1 MGTEVVGSL
10 FAHEKAALE
19 KISQR
24 IESLHLGETLCNLEL
39 HDVQSNRYFETDL
52 VLIAE
57 YGIYIVE
64 LKHWSGTIEVL
75 PNTWI
80 QNRSFYKRDPH
91 KANNFKAKL
100 LKGIFERKYPHFPS
114 LYFESVVVFTNPE
127 INAHGCTNPKK
138 ATHLPT
144 FESIDHLLEYIK
156 IESQHKT
163 KALNIGQCQKF
174 NNYLAKL
181 NSTSTPRDFV
191 FPGYQII
198 ERLYQY
204 EDRAEVVARRT
215 DLRHNRLSRMRIFY
229 PGTGDQE
236 TRQQAHERAT
246 ATLNAV
252 ALIGDH
258 LNILKVVDV
267 PNENNYIVES
277 SDWSETGTLRDVLNQ
292 KVSLKPSKA
301 IEIILGIARGL
312 EAAHSKYVVHRA
324 LSPKNVLMV
333 DGIPK
338 LMNFDLSYQLE
349 EDRVTVIP
357 DTTKIKRTP
366 YIAPEVLVGGITP
379 EASADLFSLGVIFYE
394 MLVGETPFKCSID
407 LEQSEGQLSEFKN
420 NKLVAVED
428 VPQSVPN
435 LISKLVQL
443 HRSDRFGDAKS
454 VINILAPNSSIVLP
468 QYTETNP
475 ILNVGDQAY
484 YSISEFICKGSESQI
499 YKAEGLQGHLVA
511 LKLFNIDVPLA
522 RILNEVKTTSAIHHL
537 NIVRID
543 NHNQWP
549 DGRYYIAFNWISS
562 ESLRD
567 RIYNSQQPD
576 LKEFMSGA
584 EQLLDALDHLHQNS
598 EVDKDQCTLH
608 NDVKPENI
616 LIGNGDRFILI
627 DFGVASN
634 PHIGTYS
641 GTEGYVA
648 PDLKLG
654 EDREYNI
661 NGDLFSLSVCLYEW
675 LVGEYPSGAIIAE
688 EGKKGR
694 LVQALKKGLSFEA
707 KDRYQSAPQM
717 WEALRESLIAPDFA
731 EKVEAE
737 AIEEIELDEKL
748 EPDAADID
756 APWISIDGL
765 EPNPFVTYLN
775 SLQSTD
781 AASQNSLAEFQATNP
796 HFKDIHVRHPITQYI
811 KNILS
816 DTENRHVILTGN
828 AGDGKSTIA
837 IEVFKQLNGIAHDQ
851 VLDISLKSREDIKY
865 GNTVISLI
873 KDFSEWSPSGRAK
886 IMQELLGVNGPR
898 FLLVS
903 NTGTLLD
910 TFKKHAM
917 KDNGNWF
924 EGESNLLSEMDKSN
938 PEDMEYQGMTFRII
952 NIAKMDNLI
961 IGEQMFDRML
971 AVERWATCATAGC
984 HTSCPIYRNFTLMKA
999 NQSTIRE
1006 RIFLAYRRMYEYG
1019 TRLTLRQL
1027 SAHLAYTI
1035 TSGQNYSGLKELS
1048 QRGQPIR
1055 MAEFMFFNRFFG
1067 DNGVDSDASARQLR
1081 GVVAVREQNFGSQ
1094 LSSLWERNIWLSS
1107 RGHSFTLFAIEEPDD
1122 FEVLRQQGIG
1132 LEVNSDISSQ
1142 QARDQVRR
1150 MIYFL
1155 HDFGANDSGSFQRT
1169 FLCSSMILNFV
1180 KWQTQDNDTLSLR
1193 ERSGLQRRILQVL
1206 QEHFTGIRLPEGH
1219 MLGQNIFIT
1228 LNRHTNNIRQSA
1240 QVVLAKYEMD
1250 EFEVCLM
1257 RSTNPSGDIRRDLV
1271 IKGPPEGK
1279 DLRLELTLPFLDYV
1293 MQRNRGEI
1301 GKELQT
1307 SFVDR
1312 LERYKGQLIPN
1323 SSNNIN
1329 EQLTLVRL
1337 LGNHTFQR
1345 QILTIGKDRLE
1356 VTDA

>member
-1 MGTEVVGSL
+1 VESEVVGSL

-39 HDVQSNRYFETDL
+39 HDAQSNRYFETDL

-57 YGIYIVE
+57 YGIYIIE

-144 FESIDHLLEYIK
+144 FENIDQLLEYIK

-163 KALNIGQCQKF
+163 KALNIGQSQKF
-174 NNYLAKL
+174 SNYLEKL

-191 FPGYQII
+191 FPGYEIV

-215 DLRHNRLSRMRIFY
+215 DLRHRRLSRMRIFF

-236 TRQQAHERAT
+236 TRRRAHERAT

-252 ALIGDH
+252 AIIGDYP
-258 LNILKVVDV
+258 NILKVVDV

-292 KVSLKPSKA
+292 KVLLKPTEA
-301 IEIILGIARGL
+301 IEVILGIARGL
-312 EAAHSKYVVHRA
+312 EVAHTKYVVHRA
-324 LSPKNVLMV
+324 LSPENVLMV

-366 YIAPEVLVGGITP
+366 YIAPEVLVGGTIP

-407 LEQSEGQLSEFKN
+407 LEQSGGQLSEDKYK
-420 NKLVAVED
+420 KLVAVEEI
-428 VPQSVPN
+428 PQSVTD
-435 LISKLVQL
+435 LIFKLIQL
-443 HRSDRFGDAKS
+443 HRSDRSGDDKS
-454 VINILAPNSSIVLP
+454 VINILSPDSSIVLP
-468 QYTETNP
+468 QYKDTNP
-475 ILNVGDQAY
+475 ILNVGDQSY
-484 YSISEFICKGSESQI
+484 YRISEFICEGSESQI

-522 RILNEVKTTSAIHHL
+522 RIRNEVGTTSAIRHL
-537 NIVRID
+537 SIVKLD
-543 NHNQWP
+543 NHNQWT
-549 DGRYYIAFNWISS
+549 DGRYYIAFDWIST

-567 RIYNSQQPD
+567 KIKNGERPNVN
-576 LKEFMSGA
+576 EFMSGT

-598 EVDKDQCTLH
+598 EEGIDECTLH
-608 NDVKPENI
+608 NDVKPDNI
-616 LIGNGDRFILI
+616 LIGKGNRFILI
-627 DFGVASN
+627 DFGIASN

-654 EDREYNI
+654 EDREYSI
-661 NGDLFSLSVCLYEW
+661 NGDLYSVSVCLFEW
-675 LVGEYPSGAIIAE
+675 LTGEYPSRVITRE
-688 EGKKGR
+688 EGEKGR
-694 LVQALKKGLSFEA
+694 LVQVLEKGFSGDA
-707 KDRYQSAPQM
+707 QNRYQSAPQM
-717 WEALRESLIAPDFA
+717 WEALREALIIPKIS
-731 EKVEAE
+731 EIVEIDE
-737 AIEEIELDEKL
+737 IEEIVQDEKL
-748 EPDAADID
+748 EPVPADIEV
-756 APWISIDGL
+756 PWDSIDDV

-781 AASQNSLAEFQATNP
+781 AASENSLAEFQATNT
-796 HFKDIHVRHPITQYI
+796 HFKDIHVRHPITKYI
-811 KNILS
+811 QTILA
-816 DTENRHVILTGN
+816 DTENRHVILSGN

-837 IEVFKQLNGIAHDQ
+837 IEIFKQLNGIAHDQ
-851 VLDISLKSREDIKY
+851 TLETSLKSREDVKY
-865 GNTVISLI
+865 GNTTISLI
-873 KDFSEWSPSGRAK
+873 KDFSEWSPSGRAE
-886 IMQELLGVNGPR
+886 IMQELLGANGPR

-910 TFKKHAM
+910 AFRKHATAH
-917 KDNGNWF
+917 DSNWF
-924 EGESNLLSEMDKSN
+924 EIESNLLNEMDKSE
-938 PEDMEYQGMTFRII
+938 PEDMDYQGTIFRII
-952 NIAKMDNLI
+952 NVAKMDNLR
-961 IGEQMFDRML
+961 IGEQIFDRML
-971 AVERWATCATAGC
+971 ADEQWKSCALADC
-984 HTSCPIYRNFTLMKA
+984 HKSCPIFRNFTLIKA

-1035 TSGQNYSGLKELS
+1035 TSGQNYSSLKKMS

-1055 MAEFMFFNRFFG
+1055 MSEFMFFNRYFG
-1067 DNGVDSDASARQLR
+1067 DNGFEIDASATQLR
-1081 GVVAVREQNFGSQ
+1081 GVLAVREQNFGSQ
-1094 LSSLWERNIWLSS
+1094 LSSVWERNIWLRR
-1107 RGHSFTLFAIEEPDD
+1107 RGYSFKLCATDEPDD
-1122 FEVLRQQGIG
+1122 FEALRQLGVG
-1132 LEVNSDISSQ
+1132 LEDDSEMASQ
-1142 QARDQVRR
+1142 RARDQVRR
-1150 MIYFL
+1150 TIYFL
-1155 HDFGANDSGSFQRT
+1155 HDFGINDSGNFQRT
-1169 FLCSSMILNFV
+1169 FLRSNMILDF
-1180 KWQTQDNDTLSLR
+1180 KRWQTQDNDSLSLQ
-1193 ERSGLQRRILQVL
+1193 ERSGLERRILQVL
-1206 QEHFTGIRLPEGH
+1206 QEHFAGVRLPEGH
-1219 MLGQNIFIT
+1219 KLDHYIYVT
-1228 LNRHTNNIRQSA
+1228 LNRHARNIRQST

-1250 EFEVCLM
+1250 EFKVRLM
-1257 RSTNPSGDIRRDLV
+1257 RSTNPTGEIRRDLV
-1271 IKGPPEGK
+1271 INGPAK
-1279 DLRLELTLPFLDYV
+1279 RNDLKLHLALPFLDFV

-1312 LERYKGQLIPN
+1312 LERFKGQLIPDLTD
-1323 SSNNIN
+1323 SNEEGI
-1329 EQLTLVRL
+1329 TLIRL
-1337 LGNHTFQR
+1337 HGNHTFQR
-1345 QILTIGKDRLE
+1345 QIFTVRNERLE
-1356 VTDA
+1356 VIDA